1 MRTFKGLENI
11 HSVIDMH
18 VAEWRKEQGEPEE
31 NISELSLEENVRR
44 RLTSSMNPNT
54 GKFSA
59 DRFLGAKPMQQKAK
73 TVDTAEQEE
82 EQEAEV
88 EIKSVIKHQDGK
100 PHSWL
105 YNEVVKAIN
114 DAKGNGKN
122 TKVVAIFIPVIQN
135 GKEFEDLPVD
145 ESVTLPPVDEDA
157 VKIEDLAAVIDE
169 HEEQTEAAEAD
180 EQEIVTEQEQESQEE
195 QGETNGADF
204 DLLPEGPGDNDEELV
219 DAFQTMEEKL
229 DESLQEE
236 QEQETL
242 TEDPVVEEE
251 VSELVLPE
259 INEQEQP
266 EDTQTEELIEPELEQ
281 EPEEENPEPVVGIDE
296 VPDETESVGEVM
308 TFTEIDSESNEIENE
323 EANNLEDVEIINESE
338 SEEEPKLLPLPD
350 PLDDDEVFEDEDTE
364 LEDPLAAS
372 NRINELSG
380 EVITLEEDESENID
394 DDNDRITL

>member
-180 EQEIVTEQEQESQEE
+180 EQEIVTEQEQETQDE
-195 QGETNGADF
+195 QSETNEADF
-204 DLLPEGPGDNDEELV
+204 DLLPEGPGDNDEELA

-236 QEQETL
+236 LVEPVENEPEPEETPDL
-242 TEDPVVEEE
+242 EPEPEPDE
-251 VSELVLPE
+251 E
-259 INEQEQP
+259 INETSE
-266 EDTQTEELIEPELEQ
+266 
-281 EPEEENPEPVVGIDE
+281 EPEEEI
-296 VPDETESVGEVM
+296 ESESAGEEM
-308 TFTEIDSESNEIENE
+308 IYTEIDSEHDETENE
-323 EANNLEDVEIINESE
+323 ETDNLEDVEIIDEDE
-338 SEEEPKLLPLPD
+338 TDDEPKLLPLPD
-350 PLDDDEVFEDEDTE
+350 PLDDDEVIEDEDTE

>member
-31 NISELSLEENVRR
+31 EISELSLEENVRR

-59 DRFLGAKPMQQKAK
+59 DRFLGAKPISKPKQKH
-73 TVDTAEQEE
+73 EE
-82 EQEAEV
+82 VHEDASKVNDADNDV
-88 EIKSVIKHQDGK
+88 EIVSVIKHQEDK

-266 EDTQTEELIEPELEQ
+266 EDTQTEELIEQ

-296 VPDETESVGEVM
+296 APDETESVGEVM

-350 PLDDDEVFEDEDTE
+350 PLDDDEVFEDENTE
-364 LEDPLAAS
+364 FEDPLAAS
-372 NRINELSG
+372 NRINEL
-380 EVITLEEDESENID
+380 ITLEENDES
-394 DDNDRITL
+394 DNDDTNEENEEHIKL